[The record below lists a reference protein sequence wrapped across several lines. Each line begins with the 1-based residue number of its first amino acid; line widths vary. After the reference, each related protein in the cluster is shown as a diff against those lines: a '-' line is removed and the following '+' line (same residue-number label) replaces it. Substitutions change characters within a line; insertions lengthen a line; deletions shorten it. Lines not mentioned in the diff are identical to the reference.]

1 VLIVAR
7 REVLSFAARCSSDSS
22 CVIAGR
28 IARCIARAAGRRGSE
43 SERRV
48 SGPLTRVDISPRSAC
63 AEAARDDESQT
74 DCRHGAR
81 ISPLAVADRGLRP
94 RHAIGTLLA
103 PPMARLMDE
112 DRSRVTLR
120 CLRCPLGGPTPSP
133 PSRAPSCRRYTIN
146 HHCPSLHSPSTLPP
160 ATIHSPRLNMRQVR
174 RDPRNRSRV
183 RWRAER
189 SAGICRSVVIRET
202 IISL

>member
-28 IARCIARAAGRRGSE
+28 IARCIAPAAGRRGSE

-120 CLRCPLGGPTPSP
+120 VPPMPLRRAYTVSPLSRSELSSLHYQP
-133 PSRAPSCRRYTIN
+133 PLSLP
-146 HHCPSLHSPSTLPP
+146 PLSLHSPARDHPLP
-160 ATIHSPRLNMRQVR
+160 AT
-174 RDPRNRSRV
+174 
-183 RWRAER
+183 
-189 SAGICRSVVIRET
+189 
-202 IISL
+202 